1 VTKKLKEFKAM
12 SYDEREARK
21 SRVVVETPNSRREIE
36 QSEAIRV
43 PERSGVSSTTVGIL
57 VVLVVALVTILVL
70 LLMNNQSND
79 MANANF
85 AAGQPSPIPQ
95 TTIIEQPSQQQ
106 PPIIIQQ
113 PAAPASQPAPIIV
126 TPPPSSSAPA
136 SGTDD
141 ATIQAAIDKKIA
153 DDPNLSG
160 LAVVTTVLNGKATIT
175 GTVKSESLKGHI
187 ENLVRGARGIK
198 EVDNQLIVMS

>member
-1 VTKKLKEFKAM
+1 M
-12 SYDEREARK
+12 SYDEEQARK

-36 QSEAIRV
+36 QSEAIRA

-70 LLMNNQSND
+70 LLMNNQSTD

-85 AAGQPSPIPQ
+85 AAQQPTPLPQ
-95 TTIIEQPSQQQ
+95 TTIIEQPAQQQ

-113 PAAPASQPAPIIV
+113 PAPVSQPAPIIV
-126 TPPPSSSAPA
+126 TQPAPTGGA
-136 SGTDD
+136 ASSGTDD
-141 ATIQAAIDKKIA
+141 STIQAAIDKKIS
-153 DDPNLSG
+153 DDPNLSE

-175 GTVKSESLKGHI
+175 GTVKFEGLKAQI
-187 ENLVRGARGIK
+187 ERTVRAVRGVK
-198 EVDNQLIVMS
+198 EVDNQIIVTN